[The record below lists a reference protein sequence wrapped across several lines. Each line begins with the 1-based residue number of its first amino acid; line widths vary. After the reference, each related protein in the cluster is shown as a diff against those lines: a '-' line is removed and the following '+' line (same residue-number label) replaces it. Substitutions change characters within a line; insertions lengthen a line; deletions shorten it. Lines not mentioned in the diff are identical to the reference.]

1 MSLVCPG
8 SPRCLFAFF
17 LPVPPRVWGSDPRDP
32 LTPTKGV
39 IRGYAFIGQTS
50 GPPVLHVHAPF
61 LKKGMLEN
69 ASLKAA
75 IATGTAS
82 ELESALKNA
91 SANKSVDASVLR
103 EAVLTLAKLEISR
116 RGLAASAPAAAEAS
130 FKPVGPS
137 KETSLRDWL
146 SKLLDCRILDR
157 THETLEREEV
167 FSVADL
173 AMFCAL
179 PRFNECLT
187 ALTREK
193 MLNALKDEGLISSTA
208 PAPSSPPGPD
218 DSTPDWLAEASGVLL
233 EKPEGNFCSQDRPR
247 MAATTP
253 IADHYATLG
262 VARESIDEGI
272 RLAYLDR
279 ARQTHP
285 EKTTDASA
293 NAFNEVHEA
302 RDALQHRRATFD
314 REQQAA
320 EEGARQRQA
329 VRLAPV
335 KKAAEASAR
344 ASRRRD
350 VVDVEPEVAAELRCR
365 SAEIASE
372 LELAAEI
379 ASKLELAA
387 EIASELELAQAA
399 SRHATTQRPAAA
411 PVSARETGYYITA
424 TGGGE
429 CYHLTPRCSGLLKAG
444 VMRVV
449 STDGRRLCKTCDRVN
464 AKPLIQAS
472 EQISVL
478 RSARHVYYTTR
489 TGKKYH
495 TDRCCSGL
503 SNAVNIIEVP
513 CRPELEACKFCSRI
527 F

>member
-1 MSLVCPG
+1 MNSDTMTWYTGKNASGTTYYWSEAGVSQYDRPADFDELVARYEMEKLERVVAAPPPPAPPPAPLPAQPLEAHEATPLLAPAHLLAPPPAP
-8 SPRCLFAFF
+8 S
-17 LPVPPRVWGSDPRDP
+17 PVPPPPTPPSVAPSPSDFDE
-32 LTPTKGV
+32 LC
-39 IRGYAFIGQTS
+39 
-50 GPPVLHVHAPF
+50 
-61 LKKGMLEN
+61 LK
-69 ASLKAA
+69 
-75 IATGTAS
+75 
-82 ELESALKNA
+82 
-91 SANKSVDASVLR
+91 
-103 EAVLTLAKLEISR
+103 
-116 RGLAASAPAAAEAS
+116 
-130 FKPVGPS
+130 
-137 KETSLRDWL
+137 TSLRDWL
-146 SKLLDCRILDR
+146 SKLLDSRILDR
-157 THETLEREEV
+157 THAALEREEV

-293 NAFNEVHEA
+293 DAFNEVHEA

-350 VVDVEPEVAAELRCR
+350 VVAVEPEVAAELRCR
-365 SAEIASE
+365 SAEIASKLE
-372 LELAAEI
+372 LAAEIASKLELAAEI